1 MLGEVAV
8 EVGRVESRGD
18 VGEVEFVEGR
28 LGEEIEQLVFLGV
41 ENEFDF
47 VGWVGWIIL

>member
-1 MLGEVAV
+1 MEIGGV
-8 EVGRVESRGD
+8 EGGGD

-28 LGEEIEQLVFLGV
+28 LGEQVEQLVFLRV